1 MKSTKFITIEE
12 IIEIHDKIIE
22 KYGGEH
28 GILNKGILE
37 FAVYWVNSNPRRSV
51 LWKVAVLLRDIV
63 SGHPFVDGN
72 KRTGFE
78 VADTILKAKGYRFTT
93 TQSEILRFLIK
104 LAKEGMEIE
113 EIVKWLKDNTKR
125 VSKMPRKR
133 RKREKSK
140 LRPEYE
146 KAFEESMEEFD
157 SLLRELAKL

>member
-1 MKSTKFITIEE
+1 MKRKEFITIEE

-22 KYGGEH
+22 KYGGER

-37 FAVYWVNSNPRRSV
+37 FAVYWVNSNPRRPV

-78 VADTILKAKGYRFTT
+78 VADTILKAKGYRFIA

-125 VSKMPRKR
+125 GVKNASKKKKARK
-133 RKREKSK
+133 K
-140 LRPEYE
+140 
-146 KAFEESMEEFD
+146 
-157 SLLRELAKL
+157 